1 MTFRRA
7 VAFTATILILRLGF
21 VAGESRCIPGH
32 DAGKAPIPSQHHKQH
47 AENPT
52 APNVPVC
59 CQALTSCAI
68 AVDVNSN
75 DVILQD
81 NNRWSYRVFNRLD
94 NTAPGEELTPP
105 KRLVMRASAFR
116 WTSESYWLR

>member
-1 MTFRRA
+1 LIVTFRRA

-32 DAGKAPIPSQHHKQH
+32 DAGKTPIPSQHHKQH

-68 AVDVNSN
+68 VVDVTRADTSPLGGSTVSHGASAAF
-75 DVILQD
+75 DPALS
-81 NNRWSYRVFNRLD
+81 R
-94 NTAPGEELTPP
+94 NTAPEAPP
-105 KRLVMRASAFR
+105 PRV
-116 WTSESYWLR
+116 